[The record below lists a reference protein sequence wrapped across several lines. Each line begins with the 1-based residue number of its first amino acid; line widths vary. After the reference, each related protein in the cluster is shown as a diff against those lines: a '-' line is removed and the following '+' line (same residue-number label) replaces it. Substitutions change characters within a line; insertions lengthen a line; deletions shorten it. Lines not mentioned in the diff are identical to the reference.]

1 MGLRDFFKPVPTWS
15 ADQVREFLKGQN
27 PAEFNLV
34 DVREPS
40 EYEKEHLPGARHIPL
55 AQLARRIRELDREK
69 PTIAY

>member
-1 MGLRDFFKPVPTWS
+1 MGLRDFFKPVPTWT
-15 ADQVREFLKGQN
+15 ADEVREYLRGRN

-40 EYEKEHLPGARHIPL
+40 EYEKDHLPGARHIPL
-55 AQLARRIRELDREK
+55 AQLPHRIRDLDREK

>member
-1 MGLRDFFKPVPTWS
+1 MGLRDFFKPVQTWT
-15 ADQVREFLKGQN
+15 ADQVREFQKGRS
-27 PAEFNLV
+27 AVEFNLV

-55 AQLARRIRELDREK
+55 GQLPHRIRELNREK